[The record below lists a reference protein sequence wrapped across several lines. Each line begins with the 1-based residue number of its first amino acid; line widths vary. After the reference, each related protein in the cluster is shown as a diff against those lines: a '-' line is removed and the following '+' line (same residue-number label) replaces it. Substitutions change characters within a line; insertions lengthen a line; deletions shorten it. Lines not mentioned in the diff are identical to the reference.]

1 MRDDRR
7 TADDLPP
14 VVELINGAD
23 VRPESITWLWEG
35 WLARGKLHIMAG
47 PPGTGKTTVLLKMI
61 ALITS
66 GRPFPDGSPTIP
78 GHVVIWSGEDG
89 IADTLVP
96 RLIAAGA
103 NMRRVHFVKRLQDG
117 RGSRP
122 FDPSTDMDALQ
133 AKISQVGDVALLMLD
148 SVVSAVGGD
157 SHKNTE
163 VRRGLQPLVDLS
175 EAVNCAAVG
184 VSHFTKA
191 TAGRDPIE
199 RVTGSIAFGALPRIV
214 IAIARRKEGDGPQG
228 DTRLMVR
235 AKSNIGPDGGG
246 FEFRMTLVAGIVDD
260 QVPVAEFGDRL
271 QGPAK
276 KLLDD
281 AETEEDAATAER
293 RSAADFLRELLAGGP
308 LTPKEVRH
316 HGDEAGYSWRTLQR
330 AMRLAAVQH
339 RRGGAPGT
347 PGKWW
352 IGTPQR
358 ATAPPRHVREFGAT
372 GGAADRRRRDP
383 DKVYPNWKR
392 RTNGQNPS
400 PLDTEGE
407 P

>member
-1 MRDDRR
+1 VHNDRR
-7 TADDLPP
+7 SADDLPP

-23 VRPESITWLWEG
+23 VQPESIDWLWDG
-35 WLARGKLHIMAG
+35 WLARGKLHIVAG
-47 PPGTGKTTVLLKMI
+47 PPGAGKTTVLLQMI

-66 GRPFPDGSPTIP
+66 GRPFPDGSLTQP
-78 GHVVIWSGEDG
+78 GNAVIWSGEDG

-103 NMRRVHFVKRLQDG
+103 DMRRVHFVKRLQDG
-117 RGSRP
+117 GASRP
-122 FDPSTDMDALQ
+122 FDPATDMNALQ
-133 AKISQVGDVALLMLD
+133 AKFSEVEDVALLMLD

-163 VRRGLQPLVDLS
+163 VRRGLQPLVDLA

-184 VSHFTKA
+184 VSHFSKS

-199 RVTGSIAFGALPRIV
+199 RVTGSIAFGALPRVV
-214 IAIARRKEGDGPQG
+214 IAIARRKEVNGPQA

-246 FEFRMTLVAGIVDD
+246 FEFRMTLVAGVVDG
-260 QVPVAEFGDRL
+260 QVPVAEFGDCL

-281 AETEEDAATAER
+281 AETEEDTATAER
-293 RSAADFLRELLAGGP
+293 RNATDFLRELLASGAMS
-308 LTPKEVRH
+308 PKEVRR

-330 AMRLAAVQH
+330 AMRLAGVKH

-352 IGTPQR
+352 IDKPHR
-358 ATAPPRHVREFGAT
+358 ATAPTRQVQEPGVEDGAVESH
-372 GGAADRRRRDP
+372 RDP
-383 DKVYPNWKR
+383 DKVYPSWKR
-392 RTNGQNPS
+392 RANGQKP
-400 PLDTEGE
+400 TFGEGCD